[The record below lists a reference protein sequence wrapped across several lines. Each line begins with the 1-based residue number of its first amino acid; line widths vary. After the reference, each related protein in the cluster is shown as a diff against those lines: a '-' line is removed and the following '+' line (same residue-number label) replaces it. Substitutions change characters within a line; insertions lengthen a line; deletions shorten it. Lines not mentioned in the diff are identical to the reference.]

1 MRWNGARS
9 GSGFHAT
16 RRRKMIS
23 NIRNLNPYSYNVSSS
38 GASGKLFVPVNPSSV
53 IYAQF
58 NHISGIAAKEG
69 QHGVSISKI
78 QILNTLI
85 DNLSRIKSNPNT
97 QKAIQI
103 SEEQADALIK
113 NYQQQIEQTVR
124 TSQAAFMLSG
134 ARPSAG
140 ALFSIDA

>member
-1 MRWNGARS
+1 
-9 GSGFHAT
+9 
-16 RRRKMIS
+16 MIS
-23 NIRNLNPYSYNVSSS
+23 NITNLNPYSYHVSSS

-58 NHISGIAAKEG
+58 DHISGIAASEG
-69 QHGVSISKI
+69 QQGVSVSKI

-85 DNLSRIKSNPNT
+85 ENLSRIKSNPNT
-97 QKAIQI
+97 PKTLQV

-113 NYQQQIEQTVR
+113 NYQQQIEQAV
-124 TSQAAFMLSG
+124 QATQTAFALNG
-134 ARPSAG
+134 ARPNIG